1 MADLYALT
9 PNQAYEQLDF
19 IPEFADPTTDDPG
32 TVGNWPGAH
41 YSHGS
46 RYDDPNYPAAVYE
59 RPSYVRAPCDM
70 NPIPARYPP
79 YACASGYRPSE
90 YGGEERKKV
99 TDARQDAQLT
109 ILGRTVDRYF
119 IVAILVI
126 LLIIGNFVLTC
137 AVALRIRPRPLGFA

>member
-19 IPEFADPTTDDPG
+19 IPEFADPTTDDPYG
-32 TVGNWPGAH
+32 GAH

-79 YACASGYRPSE
+79 YACGPKYQ
-90 YGGEERKKV
+90 YGGEEEHKKV
-99 TDARQDAQLT
+99 VDARQDAQLT

-119 IVAILVI
+119 IIAILVI
-126 LLIIGNFVLTC
+126 LLIIGNFLLTC

>member
-19 IPEFADPTTDDPG
+19 IPEFVDPTTDDPYG
-32 TVGNWPGAH
+32 GAH

-79 YACASGYRPSE
+79 YACAAGGHERPVDD
-90 YGGEERKKV
+90 KKAV
-99 TDARQDAQLT
+99 DAVQNASIE
-109 ILGRTVDRYF
+109 ILGHSLDRYF
-119 IVAILVI
+119 ILSIFVI
-126 LLIIGNFVLTC
+126 LLIIGNFILTC
-137 AVALRIRPRPLGFA
+137 AVALRMRSRPLGFA